1 MAQTTFSGPVK
12 SDNGFVFPVA
22 TAAELG
28 DAADVINTSNKT
40 VGKTVI
46 DIATGVIYVATG
58 TATTSDWKGSD
69 ATSITPA

>member
-1 MAQTTFSGPVK
+1 MQTDT
-12 SDNGFVFPVA
+12 
-22 TAAELG
+22 
-28 DAADVINTSNKT
+28 TSNKT